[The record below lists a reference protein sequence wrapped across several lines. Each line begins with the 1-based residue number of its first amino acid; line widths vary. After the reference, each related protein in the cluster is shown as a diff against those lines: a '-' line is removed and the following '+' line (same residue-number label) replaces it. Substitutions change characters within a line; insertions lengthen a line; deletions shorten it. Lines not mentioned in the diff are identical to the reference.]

1 MKKNNEE
8 GAKLY
13 LMSAS
18 QKKNE
23 GTSIFYEAINFQR
36 TAAKM
41 DIMCDRIKSMKNN
54 EQTVAMFGKMSHAIN
69 QQMNSLDAVK
79 MATSM

>member
-1 MKKNNEE
+1 M
-8 GAKLY
+8 Y

-18 QKKNE
+18 QKKKTKVHFNL
-23 GTSIFYEAINFQR
+23 SLAINFQR

-41 DIMCDRIKSMKNN
+41 DIMCDRIKSMKNSEN
-54 EQTVAMFGKMSHAIN
+54 LVAMFGKMSNAIN
-69 QQMNSLDAVK
+69 QQMNSVDAVQ